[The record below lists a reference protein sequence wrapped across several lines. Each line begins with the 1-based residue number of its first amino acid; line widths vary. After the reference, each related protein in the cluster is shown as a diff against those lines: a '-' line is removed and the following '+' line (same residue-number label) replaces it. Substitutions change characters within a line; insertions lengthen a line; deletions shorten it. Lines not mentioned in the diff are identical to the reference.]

1 MLYLITGGSGSGKSE
16 YAEKLAVSMHQ
27 KEEEAGGLYYI
38 ATMYPYDAECRERI
52 CRHRAMRKGKGFWT
66 QECFVHM
73 EQFHAGKKDVVLLE
87 CMSNLLA
94 NEMYSNGGAGENSVP
109 EIIEGIFHIN
119 RQAREL
125 VVVSNEVFSDL
136 PVSKEMERYL
146 SYLGEIN
153 RVIAEQAAEV
163 TEVVYG
169 IPVSLKRGE
178 KTESHVPAMRH

>member
-1 MLYLITGGSGSGKSE
+1 MIYLVTGGSGSGKSA
-16 YAEKLAVSMHQ
+16 YAEEKICSL
-27 KEEEAGGLYYI
+27 GNYNRIYL
-38 ATMYPYDAECRERI
+38 ATMEVFDGEGRMRVE
-52 CRHRAMRKGKGFWT
+52 RHRKLRQGKGFT
-66 QECFVHM
+66 TI
-73 EQFHAGKKDVVLLE
+73 EQGKNLKEIKIPENSLVLLE

-94 NEMYSNGGAGENSVP
+94 NEMYSNGGAGEDSVP